1 MRVGLAQRNAS
12 AAITISLQRQINTAR
27 MLLRTAKR
35 FPEYEES
42 HTRFVRSSARVL
54 RHAESQLWQVGLQ
67 DKEMVQ
73 LASEVEGLW
82 FAIDAL
88 S

>member
-1 MRVGLAQRNAS
+1 MAQKNAA
-12 AAITISLQRQINTAR
+12 AAIASSLQRQINTAR
-27 MLLRTAKR
+27 LLLRTAKR
-35 FPEYEES
+35 FPECEES

-54 RHAESQLWQVGLQ
+54 SHAESQLWQVGLGE
-67 DKEMVQ
+67 KEIVE